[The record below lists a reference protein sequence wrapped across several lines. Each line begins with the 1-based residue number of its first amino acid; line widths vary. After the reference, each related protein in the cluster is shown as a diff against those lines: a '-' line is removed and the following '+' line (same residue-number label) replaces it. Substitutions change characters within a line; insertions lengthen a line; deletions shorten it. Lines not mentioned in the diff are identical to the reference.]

1 MNKLSVNL
9 SYFKRIFSGIVF
21 TQIFCHPVFKCML
34 IKPERTISDIHA
46 PTLKL
51 LILLLDFRGSTA
63 LSVWLVKL
71 TFPSLKLMP

>member
-9 SYFKRIFSGIVF
+9 SYFKRIFSGIF

-34 IKPERTISDIHA
+34 VKPECTIANIHA